1 MTIHIL
7 GYATHVTDSV
17 FRELLEYG
25 ALEFLQV
32 YFYLFIHISVI
43 FVRVSS
49 PEEVTPDHSPD
60 GCDRYMDARN
70 LIG

>member
-1 MTIHIL
+1 MTINIL

-32 YFYLFIHISVI
+32 YFYLFINISVI
-43 FVRVSS
+43 FVVFFVYQVQQKLNWTIVQAG
-49 PEEVTPDHSPD
+49 VTVT
-60 GCDRYMDARN
+60 
-70 LIG
+70 

>member
-32 YFYLFIHISVI
+32 YFYLFINISVI
-43 FVRVSS
+43 FVVFFVYQVQQKLNWTIVQAG
-49 PEEVTPDHSPD
+49 VTVT
-60 GCDRYMDARN
+60 
-70 LIG
+70 